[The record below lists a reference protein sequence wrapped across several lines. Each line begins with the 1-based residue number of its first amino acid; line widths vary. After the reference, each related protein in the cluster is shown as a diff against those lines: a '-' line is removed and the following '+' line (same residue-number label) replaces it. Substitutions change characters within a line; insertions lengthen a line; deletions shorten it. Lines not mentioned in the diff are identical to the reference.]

1 MQVKLLG
8 DLGRRFSK
16 LPDSLKKIVL
26 QDMETAATNRISVM
40 ERIKD

>member
-8 DLGRRFSK
+8 DLGRRLSK
-16 LPDSLKKIVL
+16 LPDSLKKIFL
-26 QDMETAATNRISVM
+26 QDLETAAVNRLAVM